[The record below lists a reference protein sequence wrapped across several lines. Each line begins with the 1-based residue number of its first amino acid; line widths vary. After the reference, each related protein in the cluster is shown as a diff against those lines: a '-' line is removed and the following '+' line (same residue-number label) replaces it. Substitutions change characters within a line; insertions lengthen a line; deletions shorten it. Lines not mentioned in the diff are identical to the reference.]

1 MPDKKPNIYPPS
13 IIDPLLP
20 GGIPKQPD
28 PEGAAKADYL
38 GKLAR
43 ENMGVD
49 PAEPGGDRTVH
60 IKFTVSD
67 APCSTCG
74 QHKVLPGE
82 SCPGCGA
89 VR

>member
-43 ENMGVD
+43 ENLTDTPCASCGNYLVKI
-49 PAEPGGDRTVH
+49 GD
-60 IKFTVSD
+60 I
-67 APCSTCG
+67 
-74 QHKVLPGE
+74 
-82 SCPGCGA
+82 CPGCGA
-89 VR
+89 AR